1 MPYIHFT
8 DEQKQRANSVDLV
21 DFLHSQGE
29 EITRSGHDYRWA
41 RHDSVTLRGNRWYQ
55 HSASKGGLAIDFVRK
70 FYDLNF
76 PDAVTKLLSGEQGAG
91 FVEADMKPPPPFKS
105 FKLPEAHTDMR
116 RVFAYLTKSR
126 CIDREVIRHFAKAG
140 TLFEDAKYHNAVFVG
155 MDENGVPRHAHK
167 RSTYTLG
174 DSFRGNVEGSD
185 AKCSFHHRGESQ
197 RLYVYEAP
205 VDMMSFL
212 TMHPDKW
219 QKHSHIALC
228 GVSPQAMTWILEQ
241 NPQINEVA
249 LCLDNDAAGHTAAG
263 RFTEILQQ
271 AGYENVSC
279 LFPDYKDWNAE
290 LVQSRCQDEP
300 EMEEEMAMVM
310 Q

>member
-8 DEQKQRANSVDLV
+8 DEQKERANSVDLV
-21 DFLHSQGE
+21 DFLRAQGE
-29 EITRSGHDYRWA
+29 EISRSGHDFRWA

-70 FYDLNF
+70 FYNMEF
-76 PDAVTKLLSGEQGAG
+76 PDAVTKLLNGEHGAG
-91 FVEADMKPPPPFKS
+91 FVEADMKPPPPSKP

-126 CIDREVIRHFAKAG
+126 CIDREVIRHFASAG

-155 MDENGVPRHAHK
+155 KDENGVPCHAHK

-185 AKCSFHHRGESQ
+185 AKCSFHHKGESQ

-212 TMHPDKW
+212 TIHGENNW
-219 QKHSHIALC
+219 QRHNHVALC
-228 GVSPQAMTWILEQ
+228 GVSPQAMMWMLEQ
-241 NPQINEVA
+241 NPQISAVA
-249 LCLDNDAAGHTAAG
+249 LCLDNDVAGHAAAE
-263 RFTEILQQ
+263 RLTETLRQ

-279 LFPDYKDWNAE
+279 LFPDYKDWNE
-290 LVQSRCQDEP
+290 QLQSHCQDEP
-300 EMEEEMAMVM
+300 EQEMVM
-310 Q
+310 SM